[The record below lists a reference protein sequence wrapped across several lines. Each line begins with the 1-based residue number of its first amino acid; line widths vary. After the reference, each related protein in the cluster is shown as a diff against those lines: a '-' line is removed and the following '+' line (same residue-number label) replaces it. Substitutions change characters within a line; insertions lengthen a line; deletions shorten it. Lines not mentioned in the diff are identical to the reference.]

1 MFKRPFFLM
10 LSLALGTS
18 AWAADKI
25 PVANEGGI
33 ARQWTLAPGATLP
46 VPAYPEIYKSSGAEV
61 CVAIGYL
68 LNADGT
74 TSDFSLLKSWS
85 SDEPSQSQDGYWAL
99 FATDASNALARWRF
113 APRAEVREPKPVYT
127 VATFLFGAKDTAQ
140 LRSRCSIPDLPF
152 HLVEL
157 RNNKKVARK
166 MVNDDLFSR
175 LDLDPLLQQR
185 YELQR
190 RQQGEASRRLENPA
204 PAARSSR

>member
-1 MFKRPFFLM
+1 MSKRLFFC
-10 LSLALGTS
+10 SLALALSTS

-25 PVANEGGI
+25 PVVNEGGI
-33 ARQWTLAPGATLP
+33 ARQWTLAPGASLP

-85 SDEPSQSQDGYWAL
+85 SDESAQSQDGYWAL
-99 FATDASNALARWRF
+99 FAQDASNALARWKF
-113 APRAEVREPKPVYT
+113 APRPEVVEAKPVYT
-127 VATFLFGAKDTAQ
+127 VATFLFGAKDVAQ
-140 LRSRCSIPDLPF
+140 LRNQCSIPDLPY

-157 RNNKKVARK
+157 RNNKKVARR

-175 LDLDPLLQQR
+175 LQVDPLLQQR
-185 YELQR
+185 YELQQ